1 MVDVWLKRRCLN
13 SGCTRHVFYLTQW
26 RTPPIYCNHCRLS
39 EIDDLRSI
47 LVNYL
52 DIEPKIRSLRKECGR
67 LEDEQLSI
75 LRDRLLIKVRDLL
88 KKCGYNFG
96 YLVELQRFLYLQV
109 TYINNAAW
117 FTYPITSSSVTV
129 AMAALMVS
137 QSVSAVRGLHF
148 RMWCLILENASSIGL
163 SSGE

>member
-39 EIDDLRSI
+39 EIDDLRSL

-96 YLVELQRFLYLQV
+96 YLVELCEQDKEITRLAFRLAKDKQFMNRPIRRRSNVKNISKNISQFLQGGS
-109 TYINNAAW
+109 
-117 FTYPITSSSVTV
+117 P
-129 AMAALMVS
+129 
-137 QSVSAVRGLHF
+137 GLGK
-148 RMWCLILENASSIGL
+148 RS
-163 SSGE
+163 